1 MSPGRLGDLEV
12 FDLIRKRKLHT
23 ALLENLRYLMKLG
36 DEVCVCVVCVVW
48 GSVPFALRRKW
59 PGKD

>member
-1 MSPGRLGDLEV
+1 MYVLTNSLSLRLGDLEV

-36 DEVCVCVVCVVW
+36 DEVSISCVCV
-48 GSVPFALRRKW
+48 
-59 PGKD
+59 